1 MERLTNHFD
10 YCKMIDCKFY
20 DPELF
25 KQSKCK
31 FFDISIQHC
40 HEKRMNDKL
49 REYEDA
55 EEQGLLIRLPCKV
68 GDKVYA
74 ITTCKDFG
82 KVLDGTL
89 WDAGGGFG
97 TATGY
102 YCPYEL
108 NDSCPHEEGFEECEG
123 GCECFENKLAVFEDC
138 IECITVYEDNT
149 VVFLIN
155 CGSVS
160 FEDFGKTVFLTRE
173 EAEAALK
180 EMEK

>member
-1 MERLTNHFD
+1 MNSMTECEAIENLKNLFSNYELTLPNTDSLETLQFTI
-10 YCKMIDCKFY
+10 KALEEI
-20 DPELF
+20 
-25 KQSKCK
+25 
-31 FFDISIQHC
+31 
-40 HEKRMNDKL
+40 
-49 REYEDA
+49 REYRRL
-55 EEQGLLIRLPCKV
+55 EEQGMLLKLPCEV
-68 GDKVYA
+68 GNTVYVVA
-74 ITTCKDFG
+74 TCKDFG

-89 WDAGGGFG
+89 WDAGVGFG

-138 IECITVYEDNT
+138 IECIAVYEENNS
-149 VVFLIN
+149 VFLIN

-173 EAEAALK
+173 EAEAAL
-180 EMEK
+180 ERMREDE